1 MMFETV
7 LHFTP
12 VAMGRPR
19 VTVRGRH
26 AHAYLPKKT
35 KEYLDTCTTVL
46 RSQWKQEPYAG
57 PVAVYLIFV
66 HPRPLRLG
74 RKKDPDGRMWK
85 TTKPDIDNLCM
96 LAIDCI
102 VQAGVIADDNQVV
115 MLEARDFWG
124 ARGEKGSTT
133 IEVVSCTNVLN

>member
-35 KEYLDTCTTVL
+35 KEYLDTCTMVL

-66 HPRPLRLG
+66 HPRPLRLLRKRDPPG
-74 RKKDPDGRMWK
+74 RIFKAS
-85 TTKPDIDNLCM
+85 KPDIDNLCK

-102 VQAGVIADDNQVV
+102 VKAGVIADDNQIV
-115 MLEARDFWG
+115 MLEARDFYG
-124 ARGEKGSTT
+124 DRGEKGSTT
-133 IEVVSCTNVLN
+133 IEVVSCSNVLD

>member
-1 MMFETV
+1 MFETV

-46 RSQWKQEPYAG
+46 RSQWKQEPYEG
-57 PVAVYLIFV
+57 PVAVYLVFV
-66 HPRPLRLG
+66 HPRPLRLR

-85 TTKPDIDNLCM
+85 ATKPDLDNLCK

-102 VQAGVIADDNQVV
+102 VRAGVIADDNQVV
-115 MLEARDFWG
+115 LLEARDFWG
-124 ARGEKGSTT
+124 ARHEKGCTE
-133 IEVVSCTNVLN
+133 IEVVSCGNMLS